1 MSAERKKLILALA
14 VIFSANIFIIAL
26 VQYASADLYKRG
38 SSGDTV
44 REIQTRLKNWG
55 YYSGEVDGIYGSRTE
70 VMRIPVFTQLKYYGP
85 GTYEI
90 WVVNGSRAVKR
101 KVKLGESGFDY
112 IEVADGLSPGEKI
125 IMSDM
130 ERYKNKTELRTK

>member
-1 MSAERKKLILALA
+1 
-14 VIFSANIFIIAL
+14 
-26 VQYASADLYKRG
+26 
-38 SSGDTV
+38 
-44 REIQTRLKNWG
+44 
-55 YYSGEVDGIYGSRTE
+55 
-70 VMRIPVFTQLKYYGP
+70 MRIPVFTQLKYYGP

-90 WVVNGSRAVKR
+90 WVVDGSRAVKR

-130 ERYKNKTELRTK
+130 ERYTNKTELRTK